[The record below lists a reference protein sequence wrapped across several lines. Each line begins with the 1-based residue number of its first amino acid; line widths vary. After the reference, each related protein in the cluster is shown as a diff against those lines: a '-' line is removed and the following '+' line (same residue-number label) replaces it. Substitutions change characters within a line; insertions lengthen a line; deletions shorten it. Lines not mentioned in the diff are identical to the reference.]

1 MITKETTFTP
11 AVAPFLLPA
20 QELTQTLYFDIET
33 TGLSAQTSY
42 IYLIG
47 CAYFSEGAYWLLQ
60 WMTTEPSEEKELLRL
75 FFEKQSSFSVLVH
88 YNGTSF
94 DLPFLEK
101 KAKRHC
107 LSCPLEKMQSVDLY
121 KLAQKYKKLLPTEN
135 MKLKTI
141 ERFFGLP
148 RTDTFSGGELIGV
161 YAEFLGLY
169 KLNTLTNG
177 SKKKEVD
184 SLTHVLLLH
193 NAEDV
198 MNLLSL
204 TVLQAFSCLSSF
216 FSSAL
221 DNSDNS
227 AENRF
232 CGKREGSVENP
243 FSIRKENQF
252 YICSAP
258 VPFCFP
264 KEVTL
269 FLPFDAVT
277 LALEFPKRQAVTELA
292 LVPFCG
298 ELKHFYPN
306 VEDYY
311 FLPAEDCAMHK
322 SIAEFVEKQF
332 RKKATPATC
341 YTKHTGE
348 FLPLQK
354 LSSAKTSAT
363 KEADT
368 NVSASFSCFL
378 SDFKSNY
385 IYTPLSPELLSD
397 HAALASL
404 CAVLLKSLLA
414 NP

>member
-47 CAYFSEGAYWLLQ
+47 CAYFSEGAYRLLQ

-121 KLAQKYKKLLPTEN
+121 KLAQKYKKFLPTEN
-135 MKLKTI
+135 LKLKTI

-184 SLTHVLLLH
+184 SLVHVLLLH

-198 MNLLSL
+198 MNLPSL
-204 TVLQAFSCLSSF
+204 TMLQAFSCLSSF
-216 FSSAL
+216 FSSV
-221 DNSDNS
+221 
-227 AENRF
+227 
-232 CGKREGSVENP
+232 KNP

-277 LALEFPKRQAVTELA
+277 LALEFPKKQAVAELA

-378 SDFKSNY
+378 TDFKSNY

-397 HAALASL
+397 HAALVSL
-404 CAVLLKSLLA
+404 CAGLLKSLLA

>member
-47 CAYFSEGAYWLLQ
+47 CAYFSEGAYRLLQ

-121 KLAQKYKKLLPTEN
+121 KLAQKYKKFLPTEN
-135 MKLKTI
+135 LKLKTI

-184 SLTHVLLLH
+184 SLVHVLLLH

-198 MNLLSL
+198 MNLPSL

-216 FSSAL
+216 FSSV
-221 DNSDNS
+221 
-227 AENRF
+227 
-232 CGKREGSVENP
+232 KKP

-277 LALEFPKRQAVTELA
+277 LALEFPKRQAVAELA

-378 SDFKSNY
+378 TDFKSNY

-404 CAVLLKSLLA
+404 CAGLLKSLLA

>member
-47 CAYFSEGAYWLLQ
+47 CAYFSEGAYRLLQ

-121 KLAQKYKKLLPTEN
+121 KLAQKYKKFLPTEN
-135 MKLKTI
+135 LKLKTI

-184 SLTHVLLLH
+184 SLVHVLLLH

-198 MNLLSL
+198 MNLPSL

-216 FSSAL
+216 FSSV
-221 DNSDNS
+221 
-227 AENRF
+227 
-232 CGKREGSVENP
+232 KKP

-277 LALEFPKRQAVTELA
+277 LALEFPKRQAVAELA

-354 LSSAKTSAT
+354 LSSAKTSAA

-404 CAVLLKSLLA
+404 CAGLLKSLLA

>member
-47 CAYFSEGAYWLLQ
+47 CAYFSEGAYRLLQ

-75 FFEKQSSFSVLVH
+75 FFEKQRSFSVLVH

-121 KLAQKYKKLLPTEN
+121 KLAQKYKKFLPTEN
-135 MKLKTI
+135 LKLKTI

-184 SLTHVLLLH
+184 SLVHVLLLH

-198 MNLLSL
+198 MNLPSL

-216 FSSAL
+216 FSSV
-221 DNSDNS
+221 
-227 AENRF
+227 
-232 CGKREGSVENP
+232 KKT

-277 LALEFPKRQAVTELA
+277 LALEFPKRQAVAELA

-378 SDFKSNY
+378 TDFKSNY

-397 HAALASL
+397 HAALVSL
-404 CAVLLKSLLA
+404 CAGLLKSLLA